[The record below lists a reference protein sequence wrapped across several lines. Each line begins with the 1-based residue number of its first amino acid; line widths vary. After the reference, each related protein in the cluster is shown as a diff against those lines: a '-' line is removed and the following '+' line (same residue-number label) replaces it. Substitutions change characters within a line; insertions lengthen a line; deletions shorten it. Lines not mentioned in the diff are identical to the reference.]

1 MDMLPNTEKIAA
13 GVISFSRPADDKR
26 IKEAFKD
33 TTFAQKVMRILLSS
47 DTLKITKV
55 LTEKRAKEN
64 FIDGDSI
71 CLDAHTE
78 DASGRK
84 CDVEVFLA
92 HDSSDAPQRPWIH
105 SSFMDVGNHE
115 N

>member
-1 MDMLPNTEKIAA
+1 
-13 GVISFSRPADDKR
+13 
-26 IKEAFKD
+26 
-33 TTFAQKVMRILLSS
+33 MRILLSS

-78 DASGRK
+78 DASGKK

-92 HDSSDAPQRPWIH
+92 HDSSDAPQRPEDSLKLH
-105 SSFMDVGNHE
+105 GHRQPRKLRDRHRRAA
-115 N
+115 